1 MSSVEGGT
9 HERTANG
16 RLQQLQDEKQDG
28 RIAPVIVLSPK
39 PTQHESWDDDFIS
52 TTPSADSSIHSRPT
66 LRIPSEIEKSQ
77 NSIRLHLRNVRDFAA
92 AASELK
98 SILCLVSDRRSQL
111 NSSARCE
118 DEHGSN
124 VDVTDQVLEEAEA
137 IVALAENRDERGDLS
152 DDVSRQDSKLE
163 VEQRLHSTVGRDMLH
178 KLTTL
183 NAQSIGSD
191 HHAMMGREVDEGQGV
206 SDDLD
211 FEVDTIWDV
220 DSDEEPAS
228 PLPSYTVES
237 SNSNT
242 SSKLNFSA
250 DALPALIARTE
261 KLIFELS
268 RALSKEKRKVC
279 RLDDL
284 AVYDRGTRF

>member
-1 MSSVEGGT
+1 MSSVEVGR
-9 HERTANG
+9 HERTAHA
-16 RLQQLQDEKQDG
+16 RLQSQDEEQD
-28 RIAPVIVLSPK
+28 RRAAPAIVISPK

-66 LRIPSEIEKSQ
+66 LRIPSEIERSQ

-98 SILCLVSDRRSQL
+98 RVLCLVSDRRSEL
-111 NSSARCE
+111 DSSESCE
-118 DEHGSN
+118 DEHDSN

-137 IVALAENRDERGDLS
+137 IVALAENRDDHSDLS
-152 DDVSRQDSKLE
+152 DDVVRPQNSLLE
-163 VEQRLHSTVGRDMLH
+163 AEQKRHSTVGRDILH
-178 KLTTL
+178 ELATL
-183 NAQSIGSD
+183 NAQSIASD
-191 HHAMMGREVDEGQGV
+191 HHALMGREVEGTQNV
-206 SDDLD
+206 SDDFD
-211 FEVDTIWDV
+211 FEVDTVWDV

-228 PLPSYTVES
+228 PLPNYTVES

-268 RALSKEKRKVC
+268 RALSREKGSQESLQV
-279 RLDDL
+279 
-284 AVYDRGTRF
+284 